1 MKEAAGEANL
11 TVVAIILIGV
21 VVAVVTPLVNSLM
34 KSTARR
40 ACCTDAGYYVKG
52 SNCVNSDGTTISWDS
67 LVDSDGKCV
76 VSGVAA
82 E

>member
-34 KSTARR
+34 KSANGR
-40 ACCTDAGYYVKG
+40 ACCTDGGGYVDG
-52 SNCVNSDGTTISWDS
+52 SQCVGGTYGGQSISGINCT
-67 LVDSDGKCV
+67 K
-76 VSGVAA
+76 
-82 E
+82 